1 MVIVRG
7 DCVKKDGVVYKV
19 MAVPGNPQWETTFRL
34 KQGLTKRVQVDS
46 LDGYEKT
53 PCTGDDATGGRRKK
67 GRTMKKHRKGRRVTR
82 KSFQ

>member
-1 MVIVRG
+1 MVVVRG

-67 GRTMKKHRKGRRVTR
+67 TR
-82 KSFQ
+82 KTRRRHTRRR